1 MGNVTTPTET
11 IPDELAGRL
20 KVARRVV
27 VLTGAGISAESG
39 VPTFR
44 QAQTGLWAQYDP
56 EELATPQAFH
66 RNPKRVWDW
75 YSWRRELVAKAMPN
89 DGHLALTEIE
99 RLVPEFTL
107 ITQNVDS
114 LHQRAGTIN
123 IIELHGNLNRIKC
136 ANEDRIVS
144 DWREIDGHSPVCPHC
159 GGYLRPDV
167 VWFGETLSSDIL
179 NRAIQAAREA
189 EIFLTIGTSGIVYPA
204 ASLPLE
210 AIRLGAIGVE
220 INPETTPLSNQMTYS
235 LRGPSGSI
243 IPALLAATWP
253 NRSREGHFRS

>member
-1 MGNVTTPTET
+1 MTTPTKT
-11 IPDELAGRL
+11 IPDELASRL
-20 KVARRVV
+20 RLTRRVV

-66 RNPKRVWDW
+66 RNPKQVWDW
-75 YSWRRELVAKAMPN
+75 YSWRRDLVSRARPN

-114 LHQRAGTIN
+114 LHQRAGTNN
-123 IIELHGNLNRIKC
+123 IIELHGNLNRTKC

-144 DWREIDGHSPVCPHC
+144 NWREIDGHPPACPDC

-167 VWFGETLSSDIL
+167 VWFGESLSYDVL
-179 NRAIQAAREA
+179 NRAVQAAREA

-210 AIRLGAIGVE
+210 AVHYGAIGVE
-220 INPETTPLSNQMTYS
+220 INPEATPLSNQMTYT
-235 LRGPSGSI
+235 LLGPSGSI
-243 IPALLAATWP
+243 LPALLAATWP
-253 NRSREGHFRS
+253 NRSQEGHFRS